1 MENILNSQSFGIV
14 LTVIFFNIGIYLNK
28 KSKSPIVNPLLVA
41 ICGIIIFL
49 KVLNIDYKNY
59 KLGADTIN
67 FFLTP
72 VTIVL
77 AVPLY
82 KQFDLFKKYIKEILV
97 GILVGVIV
105 SFISIVLLGSI
116 MGIGDI
122 VINSLIPK
130 SITTPMGISLST
142 TLGGIEAITVVSII
156 MTGIFGAIIAPYVFK
171 IGNINNKVSKGIA
184 LGTSAHALG
193 TTKALEMGEVE
204 GAMSGL
210 SIGIAGVITVVIIPL
225 ITKLI

>member
-14 LTVIFFNIGIYLNK
+14 VTIIFFNIGIYLNK
-28 KSKSPIVNPLLVA
+28 KLKSPIVNPLLVA
-41 ICGIIIFL
+41 ICGIIVFL
-49 KVLNIDYKNY
+49 KMLNIEYETYKI
-59 KLGADTIN
+59 GADTIN
-67 FFLTP
+67 YFLTP

-82 KQFDLFKKYIKEILV
+82 KQFDLFKKHIKEILV
-97 GILVGVIV
+97 GILVGVLV
-105 SFISIVLLGSI
+105 SFVSIILLGSI
-116 MGIGDI
+116 MGIGD
-122 VINSLIPK
+122 VVMSSLIPK
-130 SITTPMGISLST
+130 SITTPMGISLSNA
-142 TLGGIEAITVVSII
+142 LGGIQAITVVSII

-193 TTKALEMGEVE
+193 TTKALEMGEVQ